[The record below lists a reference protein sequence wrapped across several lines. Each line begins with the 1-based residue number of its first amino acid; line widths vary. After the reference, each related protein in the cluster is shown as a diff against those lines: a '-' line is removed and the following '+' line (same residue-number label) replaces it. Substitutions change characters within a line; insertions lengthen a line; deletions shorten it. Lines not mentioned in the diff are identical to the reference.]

1 VEKRG
6 RAAATVITQGFVKA
20 AEIRAQAL
28 GMPAHPVVIIDHPIA
43 SKSRE
48 QILELARKSV
58 DEVASYLMSAI
69 PEARHE

>member
-1 VEKRG
+1 
-6 RAAATVITQGFVKA
+6 VITQGFVKA

-28 GMPAHPVVIIDHPIA
+28 GMPAHPVVVIDHPIA

-58 DEVASYLMSAI
+58 DEVASCLMAVMQGA
-69 PEARHE
+69 PHE

>member
-1 VEKRG
+1 
-6 RAAATVITQGFVKA
+6 VITRGFVKA

-28 GMPAHPVVIIDHPIA
+28 GMPAHPVVVIDHPIA

-58 DEVASYLMSAI
+58 DEVASYLMASIQGA
-69 PEARHE
+69 AHE